1 MKTEQSALLTAFSV
15 QAAKRRLDK
24 KTLFVIAA
32 IFLVASALCFSLI
45 TGRFKHESA
54 YAEPRALTPVA
65 LNGGIS
71 QPQTQDSRLS
81 VVGMIEANHTVSVT
95 APFDATIKEKGFSFD
110 TEVNQGQLLLT
121 LDATDLL
128 HRIEEAKVVMLKAA
142 KIVQELESWET
153 GSEVGRAKR
162 HFVQSQQ
169 QVEQTE
175 RKVQEAETLL
185 KKGIIPRSEYDGL
198 VEQLNGFKTQLAAAS
213 DDLQSTYEKASKGTR
228 EIARI
233 EYAQA
238 RRKYEDISGSLLL
251 GKVVAPRSGI
261 ISKALATS
269 GQAPATLDTGSRITK
284 GQSLFSIA
292 LTDKLMVSAKVDEA
306 DVADLSPGMKVEIS
320 LDSQDI
326 PTIKGR
332 LVQIS
337 ALAVQSGNSSGSS
350 TFDIKIDILELSAQQ
365 RSRLRVGMS
374 CNVAIEKAQG
384 DARTVPVSSNNVA
397 R

>member
-15 QAAKRRLDK
+15 QAAKRRLGK
-24 KTLFVIAA
+24 KTLFVIAV
-32 IFLVASALCFSLI
+32 IFLVASVFCFSLI

-54 YAEPRALTPVA
+54 DAEPRALSLIA

-71 QPQTQDSRLS
+71 PHQTQDSRLS
-81 VVGMIEANHTVSVT
+81 VVGTIEANHTVSVT
-95 APFDATIKEKGFSFD
+95 APFDAAIKDKGFSFD
-110 TEVNQGQLLLT
+110 TEVNQGKLLLT
-121 LDATDLL
+121 LDTTDLL
-128 HRIEEAKVVMLKAA
+128 HRIEEAKVAMLKAA

-162 HFVQSQQ
+162 HFEQSRQ

-238 RRKYEDISGSLLL
+238 RRKYEDLSESLLL

-284 GQSLFSIA
+284 GQLLFSIA

-350 TFDIKIDILELSAQQ
+350 TFDIKIDIPELSAQQ